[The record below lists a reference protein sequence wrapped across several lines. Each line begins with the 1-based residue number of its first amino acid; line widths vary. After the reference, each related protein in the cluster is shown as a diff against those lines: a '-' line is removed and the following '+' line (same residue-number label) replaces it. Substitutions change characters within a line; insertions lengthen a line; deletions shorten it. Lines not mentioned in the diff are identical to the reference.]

1 MITYFQDLLCLE
13 IQIKDPKL
21 TIGVNLDT
29 RSDTMLEVSHV
40 KKNYGSLTAV
50 NDLSFTIQPGEI
62 FGLLGTNGAGKTTTF
77 KMILGLLEPTAGEIK
92 FHGKKISYEDVD
104 QIGYMIEERSLLVKL
119 SVKELVLHYGA
130 LKGLDKS
137 TILERLN
144 YWLKRF
150 NVESYLDKKIKELSK
165 GNQQKIQ
172 FITAII
178 NNPKLL
184 VLDEPFSGL
193 DPINTNKF
201 VEVIRDFQKQGTM
214 IIFSTHQ
221 IDHVESFCEQLIVLE
236 KGVPVLQGKI
246 SDIKKDFK
254 RHNIRLIGDVEEA
267 KLRAI
272 TGVLDVIIQPN
283 EWIVKIADESVSNAV
298 FDYVKTCSNVRKF
311 DVEQATLS
319 EIFIEKVGET
329 YEQV

>member
-1 MITYFQDLLCLE
+1 MHTVVFIDDL
-13 IQIKDPKL
+13 
-21 TIGVNLDT
+21 
-29 RSDTMLEVSHV
+29 RSDTVLEVNHV

-77 KMILGLLEPTAGEIK
+77 KMILGLLEPTEGTIR
-92 FHGKKISYEDVD
+92 FHGKKIGYDDVD
-104 QIGYMIEERSLLVKL
+104 HIGYMIEERSLLVKL

-130 LKGLDKS
+130 LKGMDRN
-137 TILERLN
+137 TILERLD

-150 NVESYLDKKIKELSK
+150 NIESYLDKKIKELSK

-201 VEVIRDFQKQGTM
+201 VEVIRDFQQQGTM

-236 KGVPVLQGKI
+236 KGIPVLQGKI

-254 RHNIRLIGDVEEA
+254 RHNIRLIGDVEES
-267 KLRAI
+267 KIRAI
-272 TGVLDVIIQPN
+272 EGVLDVIIQPN
-283 EWIVKIADESVSNAV
+283 EWIVKIADESVSEAV
-298 FDYVKTCSNVRKF
+298 FNYVKTCQHVRKF

>member
-1 MITYFQDLLCLE
+1 
-13 IQIKDPKL
+13 
-21 TIGVNLDT
+21 
-29 RSDTMLEVSHV
+29 MLEVINV
-40 KKNYGSLTAV
+40 KKNYGELTAV
-50 NDLSFTIQPGEI
+50 KKLSFEIRPGEV

-77 KMILGLLEPTAGEIK
+77 KMILGLLEPTEGEIL
-92 FHGKKISYEDVD
+92 FNGKKVSYDDVD

-119 SVKELVLHYGA
+119 TVKQLMLHYGQ
-130 LKGLDKS
+130 LKGLDKD
-137 TILERLN
+137 TILKRLD
-144 YWLKRF
+144 YWLDRF
-150 NVESYLDKKIKELSK
+150 NVKNYLDKKISELSK

-172 FITAII
+172 FISSII

-193 DPINTNKF
+193 DPLNTNKF
-201 VEVIRDFQKQGTM
+201 VEVIRDFQKKGTM

-236 KGVPVLQGKI
+236 KGNAVLSGKI

-254 RHNIRLIGDVEEA
+254 RHNIKMIGDFD
-267 KLRAI
+267 KDTLL
-272 TGVLDVIIQPN
+272 TLPGVLDVIIQPN
-283 EWIVKIADESVSNAV
+283 EWIVKIEDEVYSNDI

-319 EIFIEKVGET
+319 EIFIEKVGESF
-329 YEQV
+329 EQV

>member
-1 MITYFQDLLCLE
+1 MIGLFLILNGYHFINNVKIWYNKCR
-13 IQIKDPKL
+13 
-21 TIGVNLDT
+21 G
-29 RSDTMLEVSHV
+29 SDSMLEVSHV
-40 KKNYGSLTAV
+40 KKNFGTLTAV
-50 NDLSFTIQPGEI
+50 NDLSFTIKPGEV

-77 KMILGLLEPTAGEIK
+77 KMILGLLEPTEGVVLFDGE
-92 FHGKKISYEDVD
+92 KISYKDVD

-119 SVKELVLHYGA
+119 TVKELILHYGA
-130 LKGLDKS
+130 LKGLDKL
-137 TILERLN
+137 TILQRLE

-150 NVESYLDKKIKELSK
+150 NIESYLNKKIKELSK

-193 DPINTNKF
+193 DPINTLKF
-201 VEVIRDFQKQGTM
+201 VEVIRDFQAQGTM

-236 KGVPVLQGKI
+236 KGRPVLEGKI

-254 RHNIRLIGDVEEA
+254 KHNIRLIGDCDLD
-267 KLRAI
+267 KLKSI
-272 TGVLDVIIQPN
+272 EGVLDVIVQAN
-283 EWIVKIADESVSNAV
+283 EWIVKIKDESYSNGV
-298 FDYVKTCSNVRKF
+298 FDYVKTCQNIRKF

-329 YEQV
+329 FEQV

>member
-1 MITYFQDLLCLE
+1 
-13 IQIKDPKL
+13 
-21 TIGVNLDT
+21 
-29 RSDTMLEVSHV
+29 MLEVINV
-40 KKNYGSLTAV
+40 KKNYGELTAV
-50 NDLSFTIQPGEI
+50 KKLSFEIRPGEV

-77 KMILGLLEPTAGEIK
+77 KMILGLLEPTEGEIL
-92 FHGKKISYEDVD
+92 FNGKKVSYEDVD

-119 SVKELVLHYGA
+119 TVKQLMLHYGQ
-130 LKGLDKS
+130 LKGLDKD
-137 TILERLN
+137 TILKRLD
-144 YWLKRF
+144 YWLDRF
-150 NVESYLDKKIKELSK
+150 NVKNYLDKKISELSK

-172 FITAII
+172 FISSII

-193 DPINTNKF
+193 DPLNTNKF
-201 VEVIRDFQKQGTM
+201 VEVIRDFQKKGTM

-236 KGVPVLQGKI
+236 KGNAVLSGKI

-254 RHNIRLIGDVEEA
+254 RHNIKMIGDFD
-267 KLRAI
+267 KDILL
-272 TGVLDVIIQPN
+272 TLPGVLDVIIQPN
-283 EWIVKIADESVSNAV
+283 EWIVKIEDEVYSNDI

-319 EIFIEKVGET
+319 EIFIEKVGESF
-329 YEQV
+329 EQV